1 MDSPSHSAHAV
12 GRADHGAPHGRL
24 RFATFNVL
32 HGRPMVDGRPV
43 PPAAADEPAEPLS
56 RAVMSLDAD
65 VLALQEV
72 DRFQERSGRVDQAGA
87 AARAAGLDEWRYA
100 TALHARASGDRGWDL
115 DPTEPGARMYGPRDT
130 GTDAGV
136 PSHGLALLTRLPVR
150 DWRIRRL
157 APAPLGMPLLVPGR
171 PGLTLV
177 RDRPRAA
184 LAAVLEGPRG
194 PFTAVAV
201 HLTFVPGW
209 NVRQLLTV
217 RDWIAGLPLPHV
229 LLGDFNLVGAVP
241 RAVLNAPRTTRSTPP
256 RRWRDTARTPTYP
269 AHRPV
274 VQFDHVLTAGIGA
287 EAAGTAGTVR
297 TAISDHRP
305 LVVELSL

>member
-1 MDSPSHSAHAV
+1 
-12 GRADHGAPHGRL
+12 
-24 RFATFNVL
+24 
-32 HGRPMVDGRPV
+32 MVDGRPV

-87 AARAAGLDEWRYA
+87 AARRRAWTSGATRRRCTPVPPGTGVGPRPDGAGAAHVRPPGHRDGRRCPLARTRAAHPPPGPGLADQAAGPGAARHA
-100 TALHARASGDRGWDL
+100 PARARPARPHPGPGPAARGAGRR
-115 DPTEPGARMYGPRDT
+115 TGGTAGAVHRRGGAPDVR
-130 GTDAGV
+130 AGMER
-136 PSHGLALLTRLPVR
+136 PPV
-150 DWRIRRL
+150 
-157 APAPLGMPLLVPGR
+157 AH
-171 PGLTLV
+171 
-177 RDRPRAA
+177 RPR
-184 LAAVLEGPRG
+184 LDRLS
-194 PFTAVAV
+194 
-201 HLTFVPGW
+201 
-209 NVRQLLTV
+209 
-217 RDWIAGLPLPHV
+217 LPLPHV

-287 EAAGTAGTVR
+287 EAVGTAGTVR